1 MFLRSPGAT
10 DPVPGDR
17 AGIRMT
23 TFVAT
28 ANKPLSVRFSNLFK
42 PRDIFL
48 HDGKSLRRF
57 TIGAKLQM
65 AVTGALAFLI
75 VWSVVAT
82 IAAFNAMSGDVA
94 RMQRQV
100 SQMQVDVDAMRLAV
114 NDRAAQLEQ
123 RTAFLG
129 TMLAGHASA
138 TQLSQQLP
146 QNTETP
152 NNPRAAA
159 MLEGFD
165 RVDAMQ
171 TTMADRIQTMT
182 RQRYN
187 EAAAAL
193 RARGFD
199 PARFQAYRG
208 QGGPLEPVADAGDD
222 ADPRFRALFMTWRAL
237 DQLETGA
244 ASIPSA
250 RPIVTSVNFTSG
262 YGVRSD
268 PFRGSAA
275 MHPGIDLAGPM
286 GTPVYATADG
296 VVDRS
301 EWNNGGYG
309 NLIEITHAQGIQT
322 RFGHLSQRLVQ
333 IGQRIHRGQLI
344 GLMGSTGRSTGSH
357 LHYEVRID
365 GRPVNPIPFMQ
376 QPAATMAAL
385 QRPAAIGGPAAGSR

>member
-1 MFLRSPGAT
+1 
-10 DPVPGDR
+10 
-17 AGIRMT
+17 MT
-23 TFVAT
+23 TFVPT
-28 ANKPLSVRFSNLFK
+28 ANQRGAVKFHNVFR

-65 AVTGALAFLI
+65 AVVGAIAFLVI
-75 VWSVVAT
+75 WSLAAT
-82 IAAFNAMSGDVA
+82 ITAFNAMSGDVA

-100 SQMQVDVDAMRLAV
+100 AQMETDVQAMRVAV
-114 NDRAAQLEQ
+114 SDRATQLEQ
-123 RTAFLG
+123 RNAFLN

-146 QNTETP
+146 DSVERPANAS
-152 NNPRAAA
+152 AAA
-159 MLEGFD
+159 MVEGFD
-165 RVDAMQ
+165 HVDAMQ
-171 TTMADRIQTMT
+171 TAMADRLQAMT

-187 EAAAAL
+187 QTAAAL

-199 PARFQAYRG
+199 PARFYTG
-208 QGGPLEPVADAGDD
+208 QGGPLEPANAGDD
-222 ADPRFRALFMTWRAL
+222 ADPRFRDLFMTWRAL

-309 NLIEITHAQGIQT
+309 NLIEITHGQGIQT

-376 QPAATMAAL
+376 QPATTMAAL

>member
-1 MFLRSPGAT
+1 
-10 DPVPGDR
+10 
-17 AGIRMT
+17 MT
-23 TFVAT
+23 SFVAT
-28 ANKPLSVRFSNLFK
+28 AHRRASKFGDIFK

-48 HDGKSLRRF
+48 HNGKSLRRF
-57 TIGAKLQM
+57 TVGAKLQM
-65 AVTGALAFLI
+65 AVVGAIAFLMT
-75 VWSVVAT
+75 WSVVAT
-82 IAAFNAMSGDVA
+82 ITAFNAMSGDVA

-100 SQMQVDVDAMRLAV
+100 AQMETDILAMRSAV
-114 NDRAAQLEQ
+114 NDRATQLEQ

-129 TMLAGHASA
+129 TMLAGRATA

-146 QNTETP
+146 ANVAAP
-152 NNPRAAA
+152 NNVQAAA
-159 MLEGFD
+159 LVSGFS

-171 TTMADRIQTMT
+171 TAMADRLQMMT
-182 RQRYN
+182 RQRYDQT
-187 EAAAAL
+187 AAAL

-199 PARFQAYRG
+199 PARFYTG
-208 QGGPLEPVADAGDD
+208 QGGPLEPAIAGDD
-222 ADPRFRALFMTWRAL
+222 ADPRFRTLFMTWRAL

-250 RPIVTSVNFTSG
+250 RPIVTSANFTSG

-275 MHPGIDLAGPM
+275 MHAGIDLAGPL

-296 VVDRS
+296 VVGRS

-309 NLIEITHAQGIQT
+309 NLIEVNHGQGIQT
-322 RFGHLSQRLVQ
+322 RFGHLSQRMVQ
-333 IGQRIHRGQLI
+333 VGERVRRGQLI

-365 GRPVNPIPFMQ
+365 GRAVNPIPFMQ

-385 QRPAAIGGPAAGSR
+385 QRPAAIGGPTAGSR

>member
-1 MFLRSPGAT
+1 M
-10 DPVPGDR
+10 
-17 AGIRMT
+17 MT
-23 TFVAT
+23 TFVPT
-28 ANKPLSVRFSNLFK
+28 ANQRLSVKFRNFFK

-65 AVTGALAFLI
+65 AVAGALAFLLI
-75 VWSVVAT
+75 WSLAAT
-82 IAAFNAMSGDVA
+82 ITAINAMSGDVA

-100 SQMQVDVDAMRLAV
+100 AQMQTDVDAMRVAV
-114 NDRAAQLEQ
+114 NARAAQLEQ
-123 RTAFLG
+123 RTIFLN
-129 TMLAGHASA
+129 TLLSGHASP

-146 QNTETP
+146 DDFDRPANA
-152 NNPRAAA
+152 RAAA
-159 MLEGFD
+159 MVEGFD

-171 TTMADRIQTMT
+171 LAMADRVQAMT
-182 RQRYN
+182 RQRYQAR
-187 EAAAAL
+187 AAEL
-193 RARGFD
+193 RSRGFD
-199 PARFQAYRG
+199 PARFQAYTG
-208 QGGPLEPVADAGDD
+208 QGGPYEPADAGDGDD
-222 ADPRFRALFMTWRAL
+222 ADPRFRALFTTWRAL

-250 RPIVTSVNFTSG
+250 RPIATSVNFTSG

-275 MHPGIDLAGPM
+275 MHAGIDLAGPL

-296 VVDRS
+296 IVGRS

-309 NLIEITHAQGIQT
+309 NLIELNHGQGIQT
-322 RFGHLSQRLVQ
+322 RYGHLSQRLVQ
-333 IGQRIHRGQLI
+333 AGQRIRRGQLI

-365 GRPVNPIPFMQ
+365 GRAVNPIPFLQ

-385 QRPAAIGGPAAGSR
+385 QRPGATAVGGPAVGSR

>member
-1 MFLRSPGAT
+1 
-10 DPVPGDR
+10 
-17 AGIRMT
+17 MT
-23 TFVAT
+23 SFVAT
-28 ANKPLSVRFSNLFK
+28 ANRASRFGDIFK

-65 AVTGALAFLI
+65 AVVGALAFLMI
-75 VWSVVAT
+75 WSVVAT
-82 IAAFNAMSGDVA
+82 ITAFNAMSGDVA

-100 SQMQVDVDAMRLAV
+100 SQMESDIQAMRSAV

-123 RTAFLG
+123 RNAFLENMITG
-129 TMLAGHASA
+129 RANA

-146 QNTETP
+146 DNVTP
-152 NNPRAAA
+152 PSNVQAAA
-159 MLEGFD
+159 MVSGFN

-171 TTMADRIQTMT
+171 TAMADRLQAMT
-182 RQRYN
+182 RQRYDQ
-187 EAAAAL
+187 AAAAL

-199 PARFQAYRG
+199 PARFYTG
-208 QGGPLEPVADAGDD
+208 QGGPLEPADAGDD
-222 ADPRFRALFMTWRAL
+222 ADPRFRSLFMTWRAL
-237 DQLETGA
+237 DQLETGV

-250 RPIVTSVNFTSG
+250 RPIVTSANFTSG

-275 MHPGIDLAGPM
+275 MHAGIDLAGPL

-296 VVDRS
+296 VVGRS

-309 NLIEITHAQGIQT
+309 NLIEVNHGQGIQT

-333 IGQRIHRGQLI
+333 AGERVHRGQLI

-365 GRPVNPIPFMQ
+365 GRAVNPIPFMQ
-376 QPAATMAAL
+376 QPAATMASL

>member
-1 MFLRSPGAT
+1 M
-10 DPVPGDR
+10 
-17 AGIRMT
+17 MT
-23 TFVAT
+23 SFVAT
-28 ANKPLSVRFSNLFK
+28 ANQPLSVRFGNLFK

-65 AVTGALAFLI
+65 AVTAAVAFLLI
-75 VWSVVAT
+75 WSVAAT
-82 IAAFNAMSGDVA
+82 ITAFNAMSGDVA
-94 RMQRQV
+94 RMQAQV
-100 SQMQVDVDAMRLAV
+100 VQMQQDVDAMRLAV
-114 NDRAAQLEQ
+114 SARAEQLEQ
-123 RTAFLG
+123 RTAFLN

-146 QNTETP
+146 RNVETP
-152 NNPRAAA
+152 ANTQAAA
-159 MLEGFD
+159 MIQGFD
-165 RVDAMQ
+165 RVDEMQ
-171 TTMADRIQTMT
+171 TAMADRLQAMT

-187 EAAAAL
+187 QAATAL

-199 PARFQAYRG
+199 PARFQYTG
-208 QGGPLEPVADAGDD
+208 QGGPLEAADATDD
-222 ADPRFRALFMTWRAL
+222 ADPRFRQLFTSWRAL
-237 DQLETGA
+237 DQLQTGA

-275 MHPGIDLAGPM
+275 MHAGIDLAGPM

-296 VVDRS
+296 VVGRS

-309 NLIEITHAQGIQT
+309 NLIELNHGQGIQT
-322 RFGHLSQRLVQ
+322 RYGHLSQRIVQ
-333 IGQRIHRGQLI
+333 PGQRVRRGQLI

-365 GRPVNPIPFMQ
+365 GRAVNPIPFMQ
-376 QPAATMAAL
+376 QPAASIAAL
-385 QRPAAIGGPAAGSR
+385 QRPAAVAVGGPAAGSR